1 MMHTEGGPVDDTMDG
16 DAAMEERTTD
26 QDAVLHRLAAH
37 LAVPA
42 DALDAFVF
50 RRVDGGRMVHLGGR
64 GRAVGWAGVV
74 DVTLNDEQ
82 LLHEAWTTARPVRHR
97 HAEARRVFGPYWAR
111 SAVVVPLPPDHLVV
125 LGGTGRIDAPDE
137 IMTLAGEL
145 VDHIGEISPAKRLA
159 DELEV
164 LHAVRRIAQIAQT
177 DVQAAADDIVAIAAG
192 ALSCELAALWMP
204 EPEMLA
210 VVDTTSGPTRVPA
223 AADALAPAMARLL
236 ADRDTLPH
244 CQQDNA
250 TRPLPSPLG
259 ADSPV
264 VAWYAVP
271 IAGPPD
277 GLLLLCHTTAKP
289 RGFTL
294 LCQQV
299 GRNIAEAAA
308 TPLAT
313 ALAQERLAARL
324 AQVSVEARQDP
335 LTGLANRRVWLEA
348 VAELSADR
356 RRHEVVVAMLDVDGL
371 KQINDEL
378 GHRVGDDVL
387 RAVAHALQRSVRE
400 GDVAARLGGDEFAV
414 LLRDIDD
421 AAARPIIRR
430 ITEAIDQLPP
440 FGARRASASL
450 GWAHVAADGHLD
462 DALRAADRAMYAAKR
477 TRAAATTASGV
488 ARSAGRLRG
497 TVPGRSAPGG

>member
-1 MMHTEGGPVDDTMDG
+1 MHTDG
-16 DAAMEERTTD
+16 DPADGTTD
-26 QDAVLHRLAAH
+26 ADATMENTGNDLDAVLERMAAN

-42 DALDAFVF
+42 DVIDAFVF
-50 RRVDGGRMVHLGGR
+50 RRIDGGRMVHLGGR

-74 DVTLNDEQ
+74 DVTLDDEP
-82 LLHEAWTTARPVRHR
+82 LLREAWTTGRPVRCDHGQ
-97 HAEARRVFGPYWAR
+97 ARRVFGPYWSR

-125 LGGTGRIDAPDE
+125 LGGAARVDAPADD
-137 IMTLAGEL
+137 ITALTGEF
-145 VDHIGEISPAKRLA
+145 VEHIGEISPAKRLA
-159 DELEV
+159 DELEI
-164 LHAVRRIAQIAQT
+164 LHAVRRIAQVVQT
-177 DVQAAADDIVAIAAG
+177 DVQAAADDIVAIAAD
-192 ALSCELAALWMP
+192 ALSCELAALWMRDP
-204 EPEMLA
+204 EVLA
-210 VVDTTSGPTRVPA
+210 VVDTTGGPRPGPA
-223 AADALAPAMARLL
+223 TALRPAMIRLM

-250 TRPLPSPLG
+250 TRPLPCPLG

-271 IAGPPD
+271 ISGPPD
-277 GLLLLCHTTAKP
+277 GLLLLCHTTTKP

-335 LTGLANRRVWLEA
+335 LTGLANRRVWLET

-387 RAVAHALQRSVRE
+387 RAVAHALQGSVRD

-414 LLRDIDD
+414 LLRDIDG

-430 ITEAIDQLPP
+430 LTEAIDQLPA
-440 FGARRASASL
+440 FGTHRASASL
-450 GWAHVAADGHLD
+450 GWKHVAADGHLD
-462 DALRAADRAMYAAKR
+462 DALRAADRQMYAAKR
-477 TRAAATTASGV
+477 ARSSSAPAAGV
-488 ARSAGRLRG
+488 AHAAEPLRG
-497 TVPGRSAPGG
+497 TERGRSAPAG

>member
-1 MMHTEGGPVDDTMDG
+1 MHTDGVPVDDTMDD
-16 DAAMEERTTD
+16 DAMDESTTD
-26 QDAVLHRLAAH
+26 LDVVLQRMAAH
-37 LAVPA
+37 LATPA
-42 DALDAFVF
+42 DAIDAFVF

-74 DVTLNDEQ
+74 DVTLNDEP
-82 LLHEAWTTARPVRHR
+82 LLHEAWTTGRPVGRNGH
-97 HAEARRVFGPYWAR
+97 EARRVFGPYWAR
-111 SAVVVPLPPDHLVV
+111 SALVVPLPPDHLVV
-125 LGGTGRIDAPDE
+125 LGGVDRVDAPADP
-137 IMTLAGEL
+137 IVTLAGAL

-177 DVQAAADDIVAIAAG
+177 DVQAAADDIVAVAAD
-192 ALSCELAALWMP
+192 ALSCELAAVWMP
-204 EPEMLA
+204 ELDVLA
-210 VVDTTSGPTRVPA
+210 VVDATTG
-223 AADALAPAMARLL
+223 ADDAPVTTEALAPAMSRLL
-236 ADRDTLPH
+236 ADRQTLPH

-250 TRPLPSPLG
+250 TRPLPCPLG

-277 GLLLLCHTTAKP
+277 GLLLLCHTAAKP

-324 AQVSVEARQDP
+324 ARVSVEARQDP

-348 VAELSADR
+348 VAEMSADR

-371 KQINDEL
+371 KQINDDL
-378 GHRVGDDVL
+378 GHRVGDEVL

-414 LLRDIDD
+414 LLRDIDG

-440 FGARRASASL
+440 FGHHRASASL
-450 GWAHVAADGHLD
+450 GWVHVAADGHLD
-462 DALRAADRAMYAAKR
+462 DALRTADRHMYAAKR
-477 TRAAATTASGV
+477 ARSTSTTASGL
-488 ARSAGRLRG
+488 AGTAGALRG
-497 TVPGRSAPGG
+497 TEPGRSAPAG